1 MSRTINACW
10 WPQARMGEGL
20 EALARESALVRRPQE
35 EPLPAPPDAI
45 MDSQADLADW
55 LDWAA
60 QQLGLETQ
68 ATVSGLNE
76 LAGLLSNAGPALI
89 PWTDAVGEHGF
100 LLLLGQTRGKARL
113 LGPDLDIRKVPVSDL
128 EQLLRIPSEED
139 ESGAIERIVEG
150 AQIPAK
156 RRDKVRAALMRGRM
170 TAKPSP
176 SLWML
181 RLPPSVGFW
190 EQLRFIGLPKR
201 LMITVLVFVL
211 AYAAELTGWTLIG
224 KGALG
229 GQSDI
234 GWLSAWLLLLLTM
247 VLLRWGGGW
256 VESMLALDVSRL
268 FKSRLLYGSLRL
280 DLESARLGGYGQML
294 GRVMESQALEALIV
308 NGGLA
313 VIIAVVELLL
323 AAGVLALG
331 ASGGAHLLVL
341 ATWIML
347 IGWLSLRYFQRL
359 SEWSDERL
367 RLTNDLVER
376 MVGHRTCL
384 AQEQAGRRDMQQDQQ
399 LLSYTSRS
407 AAMDSV
413 SGAIFAALPT
423 GWIVLAIAVLV
434 PEMLRSSP
442 PSPTSIAISVG
453 GILLV
458 HRALAA
464 ICGAAASIAGAAVSW
479 RQVKPLFRAALTP
492 ILRHPFL
499 AKSRLRATGTK
510 SVLVEAN
517 NISFRYR
524 DEGAP
529 VLDALN
535 LSIINGERILLQGPS
550 GGGKSTLAALL
561 AGLRTPKSGLLLV
574 NGLDRHT
581 LGNNWSRVAT
591 AAPQF
596 HENHIFSGSLAFN
609 LLMGRQWPASEADIQ
624 AAEDVCKDLGLGEL
638 LARMPGGI
646 RQRVGET
653 GWQLSHGERSRIFL
667 ARALLQQAPLII
679 LDESFAALDPETM
692 AQCIETATRRAQ
704 TLMVIAH
711 P

>member
-1 MSRTINACW
+1 MSRSIDSCW
-10 WPQARMGEGL
+10 WPQKRMGEGL
-20 EALARESALVRRPQE
+20 EALAREADLIRRPQDD
-35 EPLPAPPDAI
+35 PLPTPPDAI
-45 MDSQADLADW
+45 MASNAGLADW

-60 QQLGLETQ
+60 QQIGLE
-68 ATVSGLNE
+68 AHPVESGMND
-76 LAGLLSNAGPALI
+76 LSNLLAASGPALI
-89 PWTDAVGEHGF
+89 PWNDPQGEHGF
-100 LLLLGQTRGKARL
+100 LLLLGRVYGKARL
-113 LGPDLDIRKVPVSDL
+113 IGPTLDIRKVPITDL
-128 EQLLRIPSEED
+128 EQVLRTPSEDD

-150 AQIPAK
+150 AAIPSK
-156 RRDKVRAALMRGRM
+156 RLGKVRAALMRSRM
-170 TAKPSP
+170 AAKPSP
-176 SLWML
+176 PIWML
-181 RLPPSVGFW
+181 RLPPSAGFW
-190 EQLRFIGLPKR
+190 DQLRSVGLPKR
-201 LMITVLVFVL
+201 LMVAVLVFIL
-211 AYAAELTGWTLIG
+211 SYAAELTGWTLIG

-280 DLESARLGGYGQML
+280 DLESARLDGYGQML

-323 AAGVLALG
+323 AAVVLALG
-331 ASGGAHLLVL
+331 ASGAAHLLVL
-341 ATWIML
+341 ATWMML

-359 SEWSDERL
+359 AEWSDERL

-399 LLSYTSRS
+399 LLSYASRS
-407 AAMDSV
+407 TAMDSV

-423 GWIVLAIAVLV
+423 GWIVLAIAALV
-434 PEMLRSSP
+434 PEMLGSSP
-442 PSPTSIAISVG
+442 PSPTSIAISIG

-499 AKSRLRATGTK
+499 AKSRLRNVGTK
-510 SVLVEAN
+510 SVLVEAS

-609 LLMGRQWPASEADIQ
+609 LLMGRQWPASEADI
-624 AAEDVCKDLGLGEL
+624 AEAEDVCKDLGLGEL
-638 LARMPGGI
+638 LVRMPGGI

-667 ARALLQQAPLII
+667 GRALLQQAPLII